1 MRKLAVSAV
10 LCSVLFLGIQGLRA
24 SGPLGVYAIVDK
36 VVFEPN
42 ETSPQ
47 QVQIWGVFM
56 HTTETTNMNPAL
68 SSAERGYVYYSLPG
82 PREQADTAR
91 KEWNDLKTVAGT
103 GQAVGFGSGFF
114 AATET
119 RVHTAAEK
127 AATPSPYHLNMGVLK
142 LSDTG
147 TQAALVKQLK
157 DAARK

>member
-10 LCSVLFLGIQGLRA
+10 VCSVLFLGIQGLRA

-42 ETSPQ
+42 ESSPQ
-47 QVQIWGVFM
+47 RVQIWGVFM

-103 GQAVGFGSGFF
+103 G
-114 AATET
+114 
-119 RVHTAAEK
+119 
-127 AATPSPYHLNMGVLK
+127 
-142 LSDTG
+142 
-147 TQAALVKQLK
+147 
-157 DAARK
+157 

>member
-1 MRKLAVSAV
+1 MKKLMLFAV
-10 LCSVLFLGIQGLRA
+10 LCACLTFAVQVPRA

-42 ETSPQ
+42 ETAPQ
-47 QVQIWGVFM
+47 RVQIWGVFM

-68 SSAERGYVYYSLPG
+68 SPAERGYVYYSLPG

-127 AATPSPYHLNMGVLK
+127 AATPSPYHLNMGVVK

>member
-42 ETSPQ
+42 EASPQ

-56 HTTETTNMNPAL
+56 HTIETTYTNPAL
-68 SSAERGYVYYSLPG
+68 SPAERGYLYYSLPG
-82 PREQADTAR
+82 PRDQADIAR
-91 KEWNDLKTVAGT
+91 KEWHDLKTVAGT
-103 GQAVGFGSGFF
+103 GQAVAFGSGFF
-114 AATET
+114 AADET
-119 RVHTAAEK
+119 RVRPAAEK
-127 AATPSPYHLNMGVLK
+127 PATPSLYHLNMGVVK

-147 TQAALVKQLK
+147 TQAALVKKLK